1 MQQNT
6 RRQFIQTLAAAS
18 LTGLATP
25 VFSQSNPLPAYTHA
39 ADEAYWVEIKKQFTV
54 PANRIMMNAANLCP
68 SPNVVRERMIEYT
81 NALNRDVSFHYRGV
95 FAGLRKKSLTM
106 LAAFVGAAE
115 TELGITRNTSE
126 SNGMIAHGLDLKAG
140 DEVIIWEQ
148 NHYSNREV
156 WQSQARRLGFT
167 VVKISLPANPT
178 SIQQLLDPFEK
189 AITPKTKLITFS
201 HISNLSGLALPAK
214 EICRMAQAKGIMT
227 LVDGAQSLGSTH
239 INVHDM
245 DCTFYSAS
253 THKWLMGPFENGVLY
268 IHKDYFTR
276 IWPTIIGGGWHEA
289 KTVDEHL
296 CVLGQRN
303 ETSPAALPDI
313 LTFHQAIGR
322 KNIEQRVVQLNTY
335 LKAQL
340 QKHVPHVQFVTP
352 LAPEFSGG
360 ITIITLP
367 GKDPAAVYD
376 ALYTQYGIAAA
387 PSGGIRLSPHIY
399 NTLADVDDVVN
410 AIQALA
416 K

>member
-81 NALNRDVSFHYRGV
+81 NALNRDVSFHYRAV

-167 VVKISLPANPT
+167 VVKIALPANPT
-178 SIQQLLDPFEK
+178 SIQ
-189 AITPKTKLITFS
+189 
-201 HISNLSGLALPAK
+201 
-214 EICRMAQAKGIMT
+214 
-227 LVDGAQSLGSTH
+227 
-239 INVHDM
+239 
-245 DCTFYSAS
+245 
-253 THKWLMGPFENGVLY
+253 
-268 IHKDYFTR
+268 
-276 IWPTIIGGGWHEA
+276 
-289 KTVDEHL
+289 
-296 CVLGQRN
+296 
-303 ETSPAALPDI
+303 
-313 LTFHQAIGR
+313 
-322 KNIEQRVVQLNTY
+322 
-335 LKAQL
+335 
-340 QKHVPHVQFVTP
+340 
-352 LAPEFSGG
+352 
-360 ITIITLP
+360 
-367 GKDPAAVYD
+367 
-376 ALYTQYGIAAA
+376 
-387 PSGGIRLSPHIY
+387 
-399 NTLADVDDVVN
+399 
-410 AIQALA
+410 
-416 K
+416 

>member
-1 MQQNT
+1 MQPNT

-18 LTGLATP
+18 LAGLATP
-25 VFSQSNPLPAYTHA
+25 VLSQSHPMPAWTHA
-39 ADEAYWVEIKKQFTV
+39 ADEEYWVKIKKQFTV
-54 PANRIMMNAANLCP
+54 PDNRIMMNAANLCP
-68 SPNVVRERMIEYT
+68 SPDVVRERMIEYT
-81 NALNRDVSFHYRGV
+81 NALNRDVSFQYREV
-95 FAGLRKKSLTM
+95 FAALRKKSLGM

-126 SNGMIAHGLDLKAG
+126 SNCMIAHGLDLKAG

-167 VVKISLPANPT
+167 VVKVALPANPT
-178 SIQQLLDPFEK
+178 SIQQLVEPFER
-189 AITPKTKLITFS
+189 AITPNTKLITFS

-214 EICRMAQAKGIMT
+214 EICNMARAKGIMT
-227 LVDGAQSLGSTH
+227 LVDGAQSLGMTH
-239 INVHDM
+239 IDVHDM
-245 DCTFYSAS
+245 GCTFYSAS

-276 IWPTIIGGGWHEA
+276 IWPNIIGGGWHEA
-289 KTVDEHL
+289 NTVDENL

-303 ETSPAALPDI
+303 EASPAALPDI

-322 KNIEQRVVQLNTY
+322 NNIEQRVVQLNAY
-335 LKAQL
+335 LKEQL
-340 QKHVPHVQFVTP
+340 QKQVPQVQFVTP
-352 LAPEFSGG
+352 LAPAFSGG

-367 GKDPAAVYD
+367 GKDAAAVYNT
-376 ALYTQYGIAAA
+376 LYTKYGIAAA

-399 NTLADVDDVVN
+399 NTLADVDYVVN

>member
-1 MQQNT
+1 MQPNT

-18 LTGLATP
+18 LTGLAVP
-25 VFSQSNPLPAYTHA
+25 AWSQSNPLPSPTHA

-81 NALNRDVSFHYRGV
+81 NALNRDVSFQYRAV
-95 FAGLRKKSLTM
+95 FAGLRKKSLSM

-167 VVKISLPANPT
+167 VVKIALPANPT

-245 DCTFYSAS
+245 GCTFYSAS

-276 IWPTIIGGGWHEA
+276 IWPCIIGGGWHEA
-289 KTVDEHL
+289 NTVDENL

-340 QKHVPHVQFVTP
+340 QKQVPQVQFVTP